1 MIPYEEVLSKIHYS
15 KSPASLLLLPLSVI
29 FFLISY
35 ARKYLYQFNFLKS
48 YKLKVPVVIVGN
60 ITLGGTGKTPLVI
73 HLANELKKNGYHPGI
88 VTRGYGSKVIGAAE
102 VNPKSNTDEVGD
114 EPILIQKR
122 TRMPVFVSKDR
133 VMAAKA
139 LIKKYKKID
148 VILSDDGIQHYRL
161 MRDVEVIVIDGTR
174 KFGNGYL
181 LPAGPLREPIYKLN
195 DVDIIVCN
203 HKKVIDGSYLMKYKR
218 EVLIN
223 LKTNQE
229 ISLNKIRLG
238 NIHAIAGIGNP
249 DLFFNDLKSL
259 GLVFDSSAYKD
270 HYRFTKKD
278 FKTMNDKNIIMTEKD
293 AVKCEKF
300 AQDNFWYLPVSA
312 EINSKFIDVILK
324 KLKHISHG

>member
-1 MIPYEEVLSKIHYS
+1 
-15 KSPASLLLLPLSVI
+15 
-29 FFLISY
+29 
-35 ARKYLYQFNFLKS
+35 
-48 YKLKVPVVIVGN
+48 
-60 ITLGGTGKTPLVI
+60 
-73 HLANELKKNGYHPGI
+73 
-88 VTRGYGSKVIGAAE
+88 
-102 VNPKSNTDEVGD
+102 
-114 EPILIQKR
+114 
-122 TRMPVFVSKDR
+122 
-133 VMAAKA
+133 
-139 LIKKYKKID
+139 
-148 VILSDDGIQHYRL
+148 
-161 MRDVEVIVIDGTR
+161 MRDIEVIVIDGTR

-181 LPAGPLREPIYKLN
+181 LPAGPLRESISKLN

-203 HKKVIDGSYLMKYKR
+203 HKKVVDDSYLMKYKR

-229 ISLNKIRLG
+229 ISLNKIRLK

-270 HYRFTKKD
+270 HYRFAKKD

-300 AQDNFWYLPVSA
+300 AQDNFWYLPVSV

>member
-1 MIPYEEVLSKIHYS
+1 MDTLSRLHYS
-15 KSPASLLLLPLSVI
+15 KSLFPLLLLPLSAI
-29 FFLISY
+29 FFLISF
-35 ARKYLYQFNFLKS
+35 ARKYLYRFNFLKS

-60 ITLGGTGKTPLVI
+60 ISLGGTGKTPLVI

-88 VTRGYGSKVIGAAE
+88 VSRGYGSRAIGATE
-102 VNPKSNTDEVGD
+102 VNQKSNTDEVGD
-114 EPILIQKR
+114 EPILIQKH

-133 VMAAKA
+133 VMAAQA
-139 LIKKYKKID
+139 LVKKYKKID

-161 MRDVEVIVIDGTR
+161 MRDIEVLVIDGTR

-195 DVDIIVCN
+195 DVDAIVCN
-203 HKKVIDGSYLMKYKR
+203 HKKVIGDSYLMKYKR
-218 EVLIN
+218 EFLIN
-223 LKTNQE
+223 LKTNQA
-229 ISLNKIRLG
+229 ISLNKVRLR

-278 FKTMNDKNIIMTEKD
+278 FKTMNGKNIIMTEKD

-300 AQDNFWYLPVSA
+300 AQDKFWYVPVSV
-312 EINSKFIDVILK
+312 EIDSKFIDVILK
-324 KLKHISHG
+324 KLKYKSHG